1 MPTLG
6 DEPPRQ
12 PSNRELLAAIKSVEF
27 VLSELRD
34 AVEER
39 IRREEESNDP
49 PCQHACVKGWML
61 VSREAFGWKGQE
73 RMEHWKPCPVHG
85 MHLYNKPQESSS
97 HPTAP
102 ISPGINQ

>member
-39 IRREEESNDP
+39 IRREEN
-49 PCQHACVKGWML
+49 HAGD
-61 VSREAFGWKGQE
+61 
-73 RMEHWKPCPVHG
+73 
-85 MHLYNKPQESSS
+85 
-97 HPTAP
+97 
-102 ISPGINQ
+102 